1 MYTNNGD
8 TNKRENIYFSLTEPS
23 GTTDITNV
31 SYDDLLQEVDLMELT
46 SYGHYDDYMANEINY
61 STNYTRKELDRIADY
76 YEISKRKKKK
86 DEIIQDIVIFE
97 QDPENIEVVYRRKRL
112 WAYIKEIGDD
122 KYLKKF
128 LIFN

>member
-8 TNKRENIYFSLTEPS
+8 KNKRENIYFSLTEPS
-23 GTTDITNV
+23 GTTDIV

-61 STNYTRKELDRIADY
+61 STNYTRKEMDRIADY

-97 QDPENIEVVYRRKRL
+97 QDPENMEVVYRRKRL

>member
-8 TNKRENIYFSLTEPS
+8 KNKRENIYFSLTEPS

-61 STNYTRKELDRIADY
+61 STNYTRKEMDRIADY

-97 QDPENIEVVYRRKRL
+97 QDPENMEVVYRRKRL

>member
-23 GTTDITNV
+23 GTTDIINV
-31 SYDDLLQEVDLMELT
+31 SYDDLLREVDLMELT

-61 STNYTRKELDRIADY
+61 STNYTRKEMDRIADY

>member
-86 DEIIQDIVIFE
+86 M
-97 QDPENIEVVYRRKRL
+97 K
-112 WAYIKEIGDD
+112 
-122 KYLKKF
+122 
-128 LIFN
+128 

>member
-1 MYTNNGD
+1 M
-8 TNKRENIYFSLTEPS
+8 
-23 GTTDITNV
+23 
-31 SYDDLLQEVDLMELT
+31 
-46 SYGHYDDYMANEINY
+46 
-61 STNYTRKELDRIADY
+61 DRIADY